1 MKISKFEIDFLN
13 VGAADACLIHFI
25 NDENGKHF
33 IVLIDS
39 GNYSN
44 GDFIVDFMDKY
55 YGRNYIDLAICT
67 HCDKDHFGG
76 FMRLIELRDEKKVNI
91 AEFWI
96 NDPGLHVSVGEYK
109 WYRNHDNLVKEARSI
124 YDLNDKN
131 LIQMIDD
138 AHIMRNEVFSYGGE
152 FYNKWDGII
161 DILGPT
167 KNYYEE
173 LVPNLRHSLEPYDES
188 MDIDERCFSAE
199 CLSPTL
205 DNAKDD
211 GSTHNQS
218 SVVIM
223 FKPDERTKVLFL
235 GDIGEAGISEIIK
248 SDWEKC
254 KDVEIVKIPHHG
266 SKHNLSSKIIRHI
279 NPDYA
284 IISTQKVGKY
294 LSQAVVNALKKHGVI
309 VYSTHSCGNLRYFRC
324 MPNRSDY
331 IEANGL

>member
-1 MKISKFEIDFLN
+1 MTITRFEIDFLN

-25 NDENGKHF
+25 NDENNEHF

-39 GNYSN
+39 GNYSD
-44 GDFIVDFMDKY
+44 GDSIVDFMNKY
-55 YGRNYIDLAICT
+55 YEHNYINLAICT

-76 FMRLIELRDEKKVNI
+76 FMRLIELREEKKVGI

-96 NDPGLHVSVGEYK
+96 NDPGQHVSVDEYK
-109 WYRNHDNLVKEARSI
+109 RYRNHDNLVREARSI

-138 AHIMRNEVFSYGGE
+138 AGITRNEAFSYGGK
-152 FYNKWDGII
+152 FYQKWDGLI
-161 DILGPT
+161 DIIGPE

-188 MDIDERCFSAE
+188 MDINEKCFSAN

-211 GSTHNQS
+211 DSTHNQS

-223 FKPDERTKVLFL
+223 FKPNDSTKVLFL
-235 GDIGEAGISEIIK
+235 GDGIANMLP
-248 SDWEKC
+248 SDWDKC

-266 SKHNLSSKIIRHI
+266 SKHNLSSEIIQHL

-284 IISTQKVGKY
+284 IISTQKIGKY
-294 LSQAVVNALKKHGVI
+294 LSQAVVNALKKHGTG
-309 VYSTHSCGNLRYFRC
+309 VYSTHTSGNLCYQYGFPSRT
-324 MPNRSDY
+324 DY
-331 IEANGL
+331 VNAHEL